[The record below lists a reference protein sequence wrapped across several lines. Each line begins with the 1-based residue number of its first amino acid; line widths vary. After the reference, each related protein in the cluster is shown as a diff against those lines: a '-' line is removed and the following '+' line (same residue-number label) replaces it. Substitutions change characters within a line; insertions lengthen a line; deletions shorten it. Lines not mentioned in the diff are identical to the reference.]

1 MKLNA
6 VNIAALTRLN
16 QGQRRFPSLASPIV
30 KKKPLIEGLFLSA
43 FSAGKG
49 CDDG

>member
-30 KKKPLIEGLFLSA
+30 KKKPLIEGLFFVRI
-43 FSAGKG
+43 FSRQGV
-49 CDDG
+49 